1 MNQFVFGRPVVPAKP
16 VADGARDLFVLGA
29 YPSALHV
36 KWRLPHDLGLIRAIA
51 VDNEPE
57 PFWNGDQEEA
67 YFRLWKEAVSFQPA
81 WGEVEMCPQFN
92 GPSGKWVENHI
103 LEPLGTKREDSWIT
117 DCLDTYYESEGASD
131 RLDEAELMAAMK
143 KLGIPERRHDPHPSE
158 DCIVKKALERHQPR
172 LMAELDVANPQI
184 VVTLGNAALRVF
196 AALIDDGGSR
206 IQKLDAG
213 DGYGDVVSVAVRGRN
228 FKWLPLAHP
237 AAPEVYKK
245 AHAKWELAVRR

>member
-1 MNQFVFGRPVVPAKP
+1 VNQFVFGRPVVPAKP
-16 VADGARDLFVLGA
+16 VADGERTLFVLGA

-67 YFRLWKEAVSFQPA
+67 HFCSWKEAVSLQPA

-92 GPSGKWVENHI
+92 GPSGKWVEQHI
-103 LEPLGTKREDSWIT
+103 LGPLGTKREDSWIT
-117 DCLDTYYESEGASD
+117 DCLDTYYESEGAAD
-131 RLDEAELMAAMK
+131 RLDEAELVAAMK
-143 KLGIPERRHDPHPSE
+143 NLGIPERRHDPHPSE
-158 DCIVKKALERHQPR
+158 DDIVKMALECHQPR
-172 LMAELDVANPQI
+172 LKAELDVANPQI

-196 AALIDDGGSR
+196 AALVDGGR
-206 IQKLDAG
+206 IRIKKLDAE
-213 DGYGDVVSVAVRGRN
+213 DGYGDAIDVAVLGRDL
-228 FKWLPLAHP
+228 KWVPLAHP
-237 AAPEVYKK
+237 AAPEAYKK